1 MSCSGRRVARTEL
14 DGNGILIIDEDE
26 KFLADADRMFEG
38 GVATAASL
46 ADAQRALEDS
56 DVDLVL
62 LGPTFATEGGVKD
75 AGFLVE
81 DDPGMAVVV
90 VAGAVG
96 STLLRAALRAGFV
109 DVIEAP
115 LDPSKVAD
123 AMGHA
128 ERLTKRRA
136 SSSAPVEPFAAP
148 HREGR
153 VITVMSA
160 KGGSGKT
167 VTATN
172 LAILLAKTHDPS
184 RVCIV
189 DADLQFGDVCL
200 VLQLEP
206 KLTIVNAAHE
216 IDNLDESLLESI
228 VIKHSSGLSVLAA
241 PLEPAFSDE
250 VTTAAMTEIIGRL
263 RHMFDYIVIDTASM
277 LDEMLLSL
285 LERSDQVLYVLDMD
299 LPSVKNA
306 KLALETL
313 RLLKFPSGKIHL
325 VLNRSNSRARLDE
338 GEIEQ
343 SLKLKISAAIPS
355 DGMVPASVNE
365 GRPVVESAPRSKVA
379 RGFESVLKLVL
390 TNETNRSDRAGKRR
404 WF

>member
-1 MSCSGRRVARTEL
+1 MAQTEF
-14 DGNGILIIDEDE
+14 DGNGILIIDGDE
-26 KFLADADRMFEG
+26 EFLTDSKRLFEG
-38 GVATAASL
+38 GVATAETL
-46 ADAQRALEDS
+46 ADAQRVLESEDI
-56 DVDLVL
+56 DLVL
-62 LGPTFATEGGVKD
+62 LGPSLATEGGVKD
-75 AGFLVE
+75 AAFLVE
-81 DDPGMAVVV
+81 GDPGMAVVV
-90 VAGAVG
+90 VAGAIG
-96 STLLRAALRAGFV
+96 SALLRAALRAGFV

-115 LDPSKVAD
+115 LDAVKVSE
-123 AMGHA
+123 AMSHA
-128 ERLTKRRA
+128 ERLTKRRG
-136 SSSAPVEPFAAP
+136 SVSKPVEPFATP
-148 HREGR
+148 HREAR
-153 VITVMSA
+153 VVTVMSA

-172 LAILLAKTHDPS
+172 LAIMLAKAHDPS

-228 VIKHSSGLSVLAA
+228 LTKHPSGLSVLAA
-241 PLEPAFSDE
+241 PLEPAFADE
-250 VTTAAMTEIIGRL
+250 VSTAAMTEIIGRL

-277 LDEMLLSL
+277 LDELLLSL
-285 LERSDQVLYVLDMD
+285 LERSDQVLCVVDMD

-313 RLLKFPSGKIHL
+313 RLLKFPSGKIQL
-325 VLNRSNSRARLDE
+325 VLNRSNAKARLDE

-343 SLKLKISAAIPS
+343 SLKMKISAAIPS

-379 RGFESVLKLVL
+379 KGFESVLELVVG
-390 TNETNRSDRAGKRR
+390 NESNRSDRGGKRR
-404 WF
+404 WL

>member
-1 MSCSGRRVARTEL
+1 MARTES
-14 DGNGILIIDEDE
+14 DGSGILVVDEDE
-26 KFLADADRMFEG
+26 EFLADAERLFEG
-38 GVATAASL
+38 GVTTVKSL
-46 ADAQRALEDS
+46 ADAQRAQES
-56 DVDLVL
+56 GNIDLVL
-62 LGPTFATEGGVKD
+62 LGPTFANENGVRD
-75 AGFLVE
+75 ATFLVE
-81 DDPGMAVVV
+81 DDSDLAVVV

-96 STLLRAALRAGFV
+96 SSLLRAALRAGFV

-115 LDPSKVAD
+115 LDAGKVTEV
-123 AMGHA
+123 MGHA
-128 ERLTKRRA
+128 KRLTKRRG
-136 SSSAPVEPFAAP
+136 APTGPAEPFAGP
-148 HREGR
+148 RREAR

-172 LAILLAKTHDPS
+172 LAVLLAKAHDPS

-216 IDNLDESLLESI
+216 IANLDESLLESI
-228 VIKHSSGLSVLAA
+228 LTKHPSGLSVLAA
-241 PLEPAFSDE
+241 PLEPAFADE
-250 VTTAAMTEIIGRL
+250 VSTAAMTEIIGYL
-263 RHMFDYIVIDTASM
+263 RRMFDYVVIDSASL
-277 LDEMLLSL
+277 LDELLLSL
-285 LERSDQVLYVLDMD
+285 LERSDQVLCVVDMD

-313 RLLKFPSGKIHL
+313 RLLKFPSGKIQL
-325 VLNRSNSRARLDE
+325 VLNRSNAKARLDE

-343 SLKLKISAAIPS
+343 SLKMKISAAIPS

-365 GRPVVESAPRSKVA
+365 GRPVSESAPRSKVA
-379 RGFESVLKLVL
+379 KGFESVLKLVL
-390 TNETNRSDRAGKRR
+390 GDEMSHSDRAGKRR
-404 WF
+404 WL